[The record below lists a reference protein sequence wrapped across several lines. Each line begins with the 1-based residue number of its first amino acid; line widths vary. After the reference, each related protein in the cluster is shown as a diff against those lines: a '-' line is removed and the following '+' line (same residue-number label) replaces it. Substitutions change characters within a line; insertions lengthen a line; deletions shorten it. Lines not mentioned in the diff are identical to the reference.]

1 MNNHK
6 LTPLSHTE
14 IEQFCTALSTWHW
27 HNNYEQFCQLL
38 DFLPESNYAQE
49 KWQTWKSL
57 ISLFNRPLAKVKSKI
72 NFHKEIINSCT
83 HYSLLITYYSTSA
96 RSLIN
101 FLLKLFIKLLTI
113 INNINYEYF
122 TMCS

>member
-1 MNNHK
+1 MNNQK

-57 ISLFNRPLAKVKSKI
+57 ISLFNQFSPQTLYQ
-72 NFHKEIINSCT
+72 IINDYQQ
-83 HYSLLITYYSTSA
+83 H
-96 RSLIN
+96 
-101 FLLKLFIKLLTI
+101 KL
-113 INNINYEYF
+113 
-122 TMCS
+122 